1 MELKLHNNLKIGLM
15 RTEYIYKIEV
25 ETSAT
30 NSFTFDILAK
40 DFKDASTKANKVL
53 QDEVEYLRLK
63 SVIETKEINIV
74 D

>member
-1 MELKLHNNLKIGLM
+1 M
-15 RTEYIYKIEV
+15 RTEYIYRIEV

-63 SVIETKEINIV
+63 SVMEIKEINIV

>member
-1 MELKLHNNLKIGLM
+1 M

-25 ETSAT
+25 ETPIT

-40 DFKDASTKANKVL
+40 DFKDASIKANKVL

-63 SVIETKEINIV
+63 SIMETKEINIV